1 MHEIST
7 IHKEHLLY
15 SLLMSQVS
23 ELLRM
28 KGITEA
34 KCVKLQNP
42 EIIKQTILIYF
53 LHFRFTFAFNFW
65 MMCYSGLS

>member
-1 MHEIST
+1 
-7 IHKEHLLY
+7 
-15 SLLMSQVS
+15 MSQVS